1 MPDQR
6 GHGRTAEHGTLG
18 LFASHQ
24 GWDSVV
30 NDLASLAQHIGQQHP
45 GAPLFLFGHSMGSYI
60 VQAYLLHHSASLQG
74 RCSAA
79 PTSSHRRCTAR
90 PA

>member
-1 MPDQR
+1 AGRYQRLGQALSAAGFALYAHDQR
-6 GHGRTAEHGTLG
+6 GNGRTAEHGTLG

-45 GAPLFLFGHSMGSYI
+45 GAPLFLFGHSMGS
-60 VQAYLLHHSASLQG
+60 
-74 RCSAA
+74 
-79 PTSSHRRCTAR
+79 
-90 PA
+90 